1 MATKTEDDSDFLGER
16 TNPQDFLKKKIELIS
31 KAIIDI
37 EQDKSKF
44 MAVFHELKESL
55 SIPEDLKKHHLLFG
69 DKLHEKLDLFP
80 LSGMKIG
87 AVDGSILR
95 ESTLGVD
102 LIASKSRGVVFRF
115 FKKKPPDVKYYPLKK
130 DENFNLFGIFQGL
143 NTQELEMYSSV
154 ERILAELELV
164 YEILRDETDLDMMII
179 DGSLYIPE
187 IMNGHCENYYIKK
200 YIERITKVLINIIK
214 ICKYKDILLVGVV
227 KDSIKRDLMHIIG
240 KMIPNMMKN
249 DPTFKKFLEF
259 DYRKVIKIFKD
270 HDFFFRYLD
279 EGERTIVLKSY
290 PKNGNFTHHV
300 PLETYFKINELG
312 IFSFLLKPVPMD
324 IPLKVEFITSNDS
337 STILKYGRRIASL
350 LYPMSKIMI
359 NYSEPSP
366 QMEAHKRVKI
376 PEQEFKIIVEM
387 IRRKTGYCPTLLQKR
402 RERKPF

>member
-1 MATKTEDDSDFLGER
+1 MATKTEEDLDFLGER
-16 TNPQDFLKKKIELIS
+16 THPQDFLKKKIELIS
-31 KAIIDI
+31 KAIMDI
-37 EQDKSKF
+37 EKDKKKF
-44 MAVFHELKESL
+44 MVVFHELKDTL
-55 SIPEDLKKHHLLFG
+55 SIPEEFKNHHLLFG
-69 DKLHEKLDLFP
+69 DRLHEKLDLFP

-95 ESTLGVD
+95 ESMLGVD

-115 FKKKPPDVKYYPLKK
+115 FKNKPPDVKYYPLMK

-143 NTQELEMYSSV
+143 NMQEIEIYSSV

-164 YEILRDETDLDMMII
+164 YEILRNETELDMMII

-187 IMNGHCENYYIKK
+187 IISFHCENYYIKK

-214 ICKYKDILLVGVV
+214 ICKNNNTLLVGVV
-227 KDSIKRDLMHIIG
+227 KDSIKRDLMHVIG
-240 KMIPNMMKN
+240 KLIPYMMK
-249 DPTFKKFLEF
+249 DDATFKKFLEF

-279 EGERTIVLKSY
+279 EGERTLVLKSF
-290 PKNGNFTHHV
+290 PKTDNFIPQV
-300 PLETYFKINELG
+300 PFDRYLKSNELG
-312 IFSFLLKPVPMD
+312 IYSFLLKPVPMD
-324 IPLKVEFITSNDS
+324 IPLKVEFITRNEE
-337 STILKYGRRIASL
+337 STILKHGKQIASL

-359 NYSEPSP
+359 DYSEPSP